1 MSIERPLTVLAVG
14 VYDHPAPQPL
24 LLKGRYAPVFTWLP
38 SALVCF
44 LHLLLKMDLD
54 RGGNSVNGRGKLIK
68 ERLGIVFCRKS
79 VPSYNQERDVCAAR
93 ESVPSGAS
101 AGRSFLAARLARCEE
116 PAV

>member
-1 MSIERPLTVLAVG
+1 M
-14 VYDHPAPQPL
+14 
-24 LLKGRYAPVFTWLP
+24 
-38 SALVCF
+38 
-44 LHLLLKMDLD
+44 
-54 RGGNSVNGRGKLIK
+54 GGNSVNGRGKLIK

-101 AGRSFLAARLARCEE
+101 AGRSFLAAQLARCEE

>member
-1 MSIERPLTVLAVG
+1 MRLFLPG
-14 VYDHPAPQPL
+14 FHHPS
-24 LLKGRYAPVFTWLP
+24 
-38 SALVCF
+38 SAL
-44 LHLLLKMDLD
+44 HLAPPVEDGPGQ
-54 RGGNSVNGRGKLIK
+54 GGNSVNGSGKLIK

-101 AGRSFLAARLARCEE
+101 AGRSFLAAQLARCEE

>member
-1 MSIERPLTVLAVG
+1 MERPLTVLAVG
-14 VYDHPAPQPL
+14 VYNHPAPQPL

-38 SALVCF
+38 SQFATF
-44 LHLLLKMDLD
+44 PNLLKMDLD

-101 AGRSFLAARLARCEE
+101 AGRSFLAAQLARCEE